1 MTDSNQKIAGALFFV
16 GAVVVI
22 MGIVLAEIFY
32 PGYNV
37 SSNFISDLGAFCR
50 IQGGQYVCQIN
61 QPSST
66 IFNGCNVVFGV
77 LVLLGSYF
85 AYRTFRNRLFT
96 ILLVLTG
103 IGITGVGIFPENVLG
118 GTPHHI
124 VSQMIFIFGGLSA
137 IAAYRI
143 ERSPM
148 NYFSVIMG
156 VVTLAFWSFLEW
168 GFLKLM
174 EGTTS
179 SNYLGLGV
187 GGIERV
193 VAYPLLLWVVG
204 FGGYLMGSSQA
215 S

>member
-1 MTDSNQKIAGALFFV
+1 MTHSNQKIAGALFFV
-16 GAVVVI
+16 GAVVAI
-22 MGIVLAEIFY
+22 MGIFLAEIFY

-50 IQGGQYVCQIN
+50 TQGGQHICQIN

-66 IFNGCNVVFGV
+66 IFNASIFVFGV

-85 AYRTFRNRLFT
+85 AYRAFRNRLFT
-96 ILLVLTG
+96 IVLILAG
-103 IGITGVGIFPENVLG
+103 IGVTGVGIFPENVLG
-118 GTPHHI
+118 GTPHRI
-124 VSQMIFIFGGLSA
+124 VSLMAFLFGGLAA

-148 NYFSVIMG
+148 TYFSVIMG
-156 VVTLAFWSFLEW
+156 VVTLVFL
-168 GFLKLM
+168 GFLGIM
-174 EGTTS
+174 EGTAS

-187 GGIERV
+187 GGIERM

-204 FGGYLMGSSQA
+204 FGGYLMGSSQ
-215 S
+215 SS

>member
-1 MTDSNQKIAGALFFV
+1 
-16 GAVVVI
+16 
-22 MGIVLAEIFY
+22 MGIILAETFY

-50 IQGGQYVCQIN
+50 TQGGQYVCQIN

-66 IFNGCNVVFGV
+66 IFNGCILVFGV

-85 AYRTFRNRLFT
+85 AYRAFRNRLFT
-96 ILLVLTG
+96 ILFVLTG
-103 IGITGVGIFPENVLG
+103 IGIVGVGIFPENVLG
-118 GTPHHI
+118 GIPHHI

-148 NYFSVIMG
+148 TYFSVIMG
-156 VVTLAFWSFLEW
+156 VVTLAFWGFLEW
-168 GFLKLM
+168 GFLELM
-174 EGTTS
+174 GGTAS

-187 GGIERV
+187 GGIERL
-193 VAYPLLLWVVG
+193 VAYPLLLWMVG

>member
-1 MTDSNQKIAGALFFV
+1 
-16 GAVVVI
+16 

-50 IQGGQYVCQIN
+50 TQGGQYICQIN

-66 IFNGCNVVFGV
+66 IFNGCSFIFGV

-85 AYRTFRNRLFT
+85 AYRTFKNRLFT
-96 ILLVLTG
+96 ILIVLTG

-118 GTPHHI
+118 GLPHHI
-124 VSQMIFIFGGLSA
+124 VSQMIIIFGGLSA

-148 NYFSVIMG
+148 SYFSVIMG
-156 VVTLAFWSFLEW
+156 AVTLFFL
-168 GFLKLM
+168 GFSRVGVSRAYERDCVKQLPRIRSWRNR
-174 EGTTS
+174 ENSGVPTAV
-179 SNYLGLGV
+179 V
-187 GGIERV
+187 GGRFRWLFNGI
-193 VAYPLLLWVVG
+193 
-204 FGGYLMGSSQA
+204 FTS
-215 S
+215 